1 MPMFPLSVVVFP
13 HALLPLHI
21 FEDRYRM
28 MLKTC
33 LDGDSSFGIVLISRG
48 SEVGGGD
55 ERTSVGTVC
64 RISEASWLPD
74 GRAIVMARGTERL
87 RVVEWLED
95 DPFPRAVVDV
105 LSGSSQTSDVSEAMQ
120 MATANVRRARALL
133 SELREVPS
141 PAPQLPE
148 DPVVAS
154 WSLCQQAPIAVLD
167 RQRLIEC
174 DDLNARLM
182 LLAQLTGEVAEDLSQ
197 LLASG

>member
-13 HALLPLHI
+13 HSLVPLHI
-21 FEDRYRM
+21 FEERYRV

-33 LDGDSSFGIVLISRG
+33 LDDDSPFGIVLISRG

-55 ERTSVGTVC
+55 ERTSVGSVC
-64 RISEASWLPD
+64 RIAEASWLPD
-74 GRAIVMARGTERL
+74 GRAIVMAGGTERL

-95 DPFPRAVVDV
+95 DPFPRALVDV
-105 LSGSSQTSDVSEAMQ
+105 LSDSSQAPDVSEAMQ

-133 SELREVPS
+133 SELGEVPS
-141 PAPQLPE
+141 PAPALPA

-154 WSLCQQAPIAVLD
+154 WSLCHQAPIAVLD

-174 DDLNARLM
+174 DDLNLRLR
-182 LLAQLTGEVAEDLSQ
+182 LVAQLAGEVADDLSQ